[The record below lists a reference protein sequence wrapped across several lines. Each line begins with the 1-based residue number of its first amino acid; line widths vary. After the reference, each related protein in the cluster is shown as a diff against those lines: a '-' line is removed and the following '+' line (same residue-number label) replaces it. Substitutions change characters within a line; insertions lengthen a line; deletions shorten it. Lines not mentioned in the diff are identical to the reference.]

1 MYNECNM
8 CAKRSAQTVCCIA
21 STIVLYY
28 VHSYGECKYPLYG
41 QSMHVL
47 IKIYLQNNK
56 PQGNGIFLSPQGDK
70 YIGQWAGG
78 KKHGKGRYLFTTGD
92 FYDGEFCK
100 NNAQGMGVYYHTNGN
115 IFTGQWVSLLV
126 CVCFSV

>member
-1 MYNECNM
+1 MYH
-8 CAKRSAQTVCCIA
+8 QQ
-21 STIVLYY
+21 Y
-28 VHSYGECKYPLYG
+28 
-41 QSMHVL
+41 
-47 IKIYLQNNK
+47 NK

-115 IFTGQWVSLLV
+115 IFTGQWVRFF
-126 CVCFSV
+126 CVCDFAHGAVTFCCFVAVR